1 MLNRPDLRSWILTLL
16 VGGGVLGISLIV
28 FILSYL
34 RLRAP

>member
-1 MLNRPDLRSWILTLL
+1 MNRPDLRSWIFTLL
-16 VGGGVLGISLIV
+16 IGGGVLGVSLIV

>member
-1 MLNRPDLRSWILTLL
+1 MPNRPDLRSWIFTLL

-28 FILSYL
+28 FVLSYF